1 MPKEILERLRPM
13 LPSGRMVEPTEIAA
27 IVAYLC
33 SEEAAQVTGQEIA
46 VDGGAG
52 LNTFTLGSERRD

>member
-1 MPKEILERLRPM
+1 MPEEILERLKPM
-13 LPSGRMVEPTEIAA
+13 LPSGRMVEPAEIAA
-27 IVAYLC
+27 TVAYLC

>member
-1 MPKEILERLRPM
+1 MTRP
-13 LPSGRMVEPTEIAA
+13 PEIAA
-27 IVAYLC
+27 AVSYLC
-33 SEEAAQVTGQEIA
+33 SDQAAQVTGQEIA